1 MLDATDNQYRLPGK
15 RMEWISDYR
24 LERQTPGI
32 MNLLSTKVV
41 LRILSSPSLPPAAR
55 DALIAYIDDKNA
67 GIDDKNAGAFGHG
80 ERERRKFATRLSDEV
95 QS

>member
-41 LRILSSPSLPPAAR
+41 LRILSSPNLPPAAR
-55 DALIAYIDDKNA
+55 DALIAY
-67 GIDDKNAGAFGHG
+67 IDDKNAGAFGHG

>member
-32 MNLLSTKVV
+32 MNPLSNTGA
-41 LRILSSPSLPPAAR
+41 RISPAS
-55 DALIAYIDDKNA
+55 A
-67 GIDDKNAGAFGHG
+67 GHHG
-80 ERERRKFATRLSDEV
+80 QAPEV
-95 QS
+95 CD